1 VKIKETALHIE
12 PAKLKHAESL
22 VELINGT
29 YRGESSR
36 LGWTTEAD
44 LLEGL
49 RTDLADIT
57 RLLTSSDSIILIAEQ
72 DQQLIGSV
80 HLQHNSDYAQLGML
94 SVKPTLQNQ
103 GIGKQLI
110 SAAEA
115 IAQQQWEV
123 NRMRMAVIPSRETL
137 IAYYQRRGYVR
148 TGETIAF
155 PVNPALWTPKVS
167 GLCLEWLEKLL

>member
-1 VKIKETALHIE
+1 MQIQQ
-12 PAKLKHAESL
+12 AKLKHAESL
-22 VELINGT
+22 VELINTT
-29 YRGESSR
+29 YRGDSSR

-44 LLEGL
+44 LLDGL

-57 RLLTSSDSIILIAEQ
+57 RLLVTSDSMILIAEQ
-72 DQQLIGSV
+72 NQQLIGSV
-80 HLQHNSDYAQLGML
+80 HLQRNDDYGQLGML
-94 SVKPTLQNQ
+94 SVKPILQNQ

-123 NRMRMAVIPSRETL
+123 NKMRMAVIPCREQL

-148 TGETIAF
+148 TGETIPF
-155 PVNPALWTPKVS
+155 PVNPDLWTPKVS
-167 GLCLEWLEKLL
+167 GLCLEWLEKVL

>member
-1 VKIKETALHIE
+1 MQIQQ
-12 PAKLKHAESL
+12 AKLKHAELL

-44 LLEGL
+44 LLDGL

-57 RLLTSSDSIILIAEQ
+57 RLLTASDSMILIAEQ

-80 HLQHNSDYAQLGML
+80 HLQRNGDYAQLGML
-94 SVKPTLQNQ
+94 SVKPILQNQ

-115 IAQQQWEV
+115 IAQQQWRLKV
-123 NRMRMAVIPSRETL
+123 MRMAVIPCRDQL

-148 TGETIAF
+148 TGETIPF

-167 GLCLEWLEKLL
+167 GLCLDWLEKVL

>member
-1 VKIKETALHIE
+1 MQIE
-12 PAKLKHAESL
+12 PAKLKHAELL

-44 LLEGL
+44 LLDGL
-49 RTDLADIT
+49 RTDLADVT
-57 RLLTSSDSIILIAEQ
+57 RLLTASESMILIAEQ

-80 HLQHNSDYAQLGML
+80 HLQRNGDYAQLGML
-94 SVKPTLQNQ
+94 SVKPILQNQ

-110 SAAEA
+110 CAAET
-115 IAQQQWEV
+115 IAQQQWRIKV
-123 NRMRMAVIPSRETL
+123 MRMAVIPCREQL

-148 TGETIAF
+148 TGETMPF
-155 PVNPALWTPKVS
+155 PVNPALWRPKVS
-167 GLCLEWLEKLL
+167 GLCLEWLEKVL

>member
-1 VKIKETALHIE
+1 MQIET
-12 PAKLKHAESL
+12 AKLKHAELL

-44 LLEGL
+44 LLDGL
-49 RTDLADIT
+49 RTNLTDIT
-57 RLLTSSDSIILIAEQ
+57 RLLTAADSMLLIAEQ

-80 HLQHNSDYAQLGML
+80 HLQRNGDYAQLGML

-110 SAAEA
+110 SAAEV
-115 IAQQQWEV
+115 IAQQQWGV
-123 NRMRMAVIPSRETL
+123 KSMRMAVIPCREQL
-137 IAYYQRRGYVR
+137 IAYYQRCGYSR
-148 TGETIAF
+148 TGETIPF
-155 PVNPALWTPKVS
+155 PVNPALW
-167 GLCLEWLEKLL
+167 

>member
-1 VKIKETALHIE
+1 MQIQQ
-12 PAKLKHAESL
+12 AKLKHAELL
-22 VELINGT
+22 VELINTT

-44 LLEGL
+44 LLDGL
-49 RTDLADIT
+49 RTDLTDIT
-57 RLLTSSDSIILIAEQ
+57 RLLTASESMILIAQQ

-80 HLQHNSDYAQLGML
+80 HLQRNGDYAQLGML
-94 SVKPTLQNQ
+94 SVKPILQNQ

-110 SAAEA
+110 SVAEA
-115 IAQQQWEV
+115 IAQQQWGV
-123 NRMRMAVIPSRETL
+123 KFMRMAVIPCREQL

-148 TGETIAF
+148 TGETISF

-167 GLCLEWLEKLL
+167 GLCLEWLEKVL

>member
-1 VKIKETALHIE
+1 MQIE

-49 RTDLADIT
+49 RTDLTDIT
-57 RLLTSSDSIILIAEQ
+57 RLLTSSDSMILIAEQ

-137 IAYYQRRGYVR
+137 IAYYRRRGYVR

>member
-1 VKIKETALHIE
+1 MQIE

-57 RLLTSSDSIILIAEQ
+57 RLLTSSDSMILIAEQ

-80 HLQHNSDYAQLGML
+80 HLQRNGDYAQLGML

-110 SAAEA
+110 SAAEI
-115 IAQQQWEV
+115 IAQQQWGV
-123 NRMRMAVIPSRETL
+123 KSMRMAVIPCREQL

-148 TGETIAF
+148 TGETIPF
-155 PVNPALWTPKVS
+155 PVNPALWRPKVN
-167 GLCLEWLEKLL
+167 GLCLEWLEKVL

>member
-1 VKIKETALHIE
+1 MQIE

-57 RLLTSSDSIILIAEQ
+57 RLLTSSDSMILIAEQ

-80 HLQHNSDYAQLGML
+80 HLQRNGGDYAQLGML
-94 SVKPTLQNQ
+94 SVKPTLQNK
-103 GIGKQLI
+103 GIGRQLI
-110 SAAEA
+110 SAAEI
-115 IAQQQWEV
+115 IAQQQWGV
-123 NRMRMAVIPSRETL
+123 SYMRMAVIPCREQL

-148 TGETIAF
+148 TGETIPF
-155 PVNPALWTPKVS
+155 PVNPALWRPKVN
-167 GLCLEWLEKLL
+167 GLCLEWLEKVL

>member
-1 VKIKETALHIE
+1 MQIQQ
-12 PAKLKHAESL
+12 AKLKHAELL

-57 RLLTSSDSIILIAEQ
+57 RLLTSSDSMILIAAQ
-72 DQQLIGSV
+72 NQQLIGSV
-80 HLQHNSDYAQLGML
+80 HLQHNGDYAQLGML

-110 SAAEA
+110 SAAET
-115 IAQQQWEV
+115 IAQQQWDV
-123 NRMRMAVIPSRETL
+123 NSMRMAVIPCREQL

-148 TGETIAF
+148 TGETIPF

-167 GLCLEWLEKLL
+167 GLCLEWLEKVL